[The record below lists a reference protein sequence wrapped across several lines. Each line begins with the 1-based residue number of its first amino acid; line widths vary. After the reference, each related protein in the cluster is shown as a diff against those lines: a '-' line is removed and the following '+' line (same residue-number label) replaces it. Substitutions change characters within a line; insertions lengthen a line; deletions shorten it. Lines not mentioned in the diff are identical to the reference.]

1 MGKRIKKISP
11 KKMFITKK
19 IAKTQ
24 SKTKNIKSGKIKTK
38 SPVPKVKKVKIKKM
52 KKIKKIKKK
61 TKKREIEP
69 GEFLPELFY
78 DDYNDM
84 QDYYLYENDIE
95 NLPHDKF
102 DTYEV
107 PKTIKENEEYLKK
120 LIDECDIILE
130 ILDARDIYYSL
141 DNKKIEKL
149 INNENKLLIYVIN
162 KIDLVSQNYL
172 KKMITQLSK
181 ESNKKYPILITSCLI
196 REKIKELYDNI
207 KIETSKFKS
216 GLKTPKKKLDFA
228 KVGIV
233 GMPNVGKNSLVQS
246 FELLVNSN
254 CDNKNIIFEDNRL
267 FCLNSV
273 PATIYGTNE
282 NNYLIS
288 KKYKNVED
296 IPNPNNLL
304 INLFKYIDEN
314 TIKEIYGFPKKPENL
329 QSFILSLKKK
339 FGIKNDKL
347 AQQQILKDIIC
358 GKITYEVN

>member
-1 MGKRIKKISP
+1 M
-11 KKMFITKK
+11 
-19 IAKTQ
+19 
-24 SKTKNIKSGKIKTK
+24 
-38 SPVPKVKKVKIKKM
+38 
-52 KKIKKIKKK
+52 
-61 TKKREIEP
+61 
-69 GEFLPELFY
+69 EL
-78 DDYNDM
+78 
-84 QDYYLYENDIE
+84 
-95 NLPHDKF
+95 
-102 DTYEV
+102 
-107 PKTIKENEEYLKK
+107 
-120 LIDECDIILE
+120 
-130 ILDARDIYYSL
+130 LDARDIYYSL

-149 INNENKLLIYVIN
+149 INSENKLLIYVVN

-172 KKMITQLSK
+172 KKMVTQLSK
-181 ESNKKYPILITSCLI
+181 ESNKKYPILLTSCLI

-207 KIETSKFKS
+207 KIEISKFKS
-216 GLKTPKKKLDFA
+216 GIKTPKKKLDFA

-246 FELLVNSN
+246 FELLINCN
-254 CDNKNIIFEDNRL
+254 CDDKNIIFEDNRL

-273 PATIYGTNE
+273 PATIYGTIE

-329 QSFILSLKKK
+329 QSFIANLKKK
-339 FGIKNDKL
+339 YGMKSDKL
-347 AQQQILKDIIC
+347 VQQQILKDIIS